1 MYDSTSGREVPE
13 TLLRTL
19 SPMTSVGSIL
29 RKERESQGRAI
40 AEIAAELCVT
50 QRYLQAIED
59 DDTAGVPGL
68 FFFKNFARQYAA
80 SLGIGRGLIQPA
92 LDAIQPPED
101 AVPSPAIC
109 VPNRLVQ
116 ASNRRHIP
124 DISMGW
130 SIAGLVLVLVG
141 CSGVYAW
148 WKQAPQSPV
157 AVVVARQAAPVAMV
171 IASAPSP
178 VQAGAQPDAQ
188 PNVQPVAQAAVQTG
202 EVSGVVL
209 KLSATERTW
218 LSISSDGKEIFA
230 GILQPSESKTLTGL
244 DRATMK
250 VGNAGGIDVL
260 WNGKSISPLGTRGQV
275 LTIKITPQ
283 DFEIVPPPP
292 KQEL

>member
-1 MYDSTSGREVPE
+1 
-13 TLLRTL
+13 
-19 SPMTSVGSIL
+19 MTSVGSIL

-50 QRYLQAIED
+50 QRYLQAIEH

-68 FFFKNFARQYAA
+68 FFYKNFARQYAA
-80 SLGIGRGLIQPA
+80 ILRIEAGRIQPA
-92 LDAIQPPED
+92 LDALQPSED
-101 AVPSPAIC
+101 APPTPTIC
-109 VPNRLVQ
+109 VPNKLVQ
-116 ASNRRHIP
+116 ATNRRHIP

-130 SIAGLVLVLVG
+130 SVAGLVLVLIG

-148 WKQAPQSPV
+148 WKRVPQGPTPV
-157 AVVVARQAAPVAMV
+157 AAVVLTQRTTPVAMV
-171 IASAPSP
+171 SSPLPSMLP
-178 VQAGAQPDAQ
+178 E
-188 PNVQPVAQAAVQTG
+188 AQAAVGTA
-202 EVSGVVL
+202 EASSVVL

-283 DFEIVPPPP
+283 DFEIVPPPQP
-292 KQEL
+292 KEEL

>member
-1 MYDSTSGREVPE
+1 
-13 TLLRTL
+13 
-19 SPMTSVGSIL
+19 MTSVGSIL
-29 RKERESQGRAI
+29 RRERESQGRAL
-40 AEIAAELCVT
+40 AEIAAQLCIT
-50 QRYLQAIED
+50 QRYLRAIEE

-68 FFFKNFARQYAA
+68 FFYKNFARQYAA
-80 SLGIGRGLIQPA
+80 ILQIDNGLIQPA
-92 LDAIQPPED
+92 LDAIQAPED
-101 AVPSPAIC
+101 VPPSPAIC

-116 ASNRRHIP
+116 ATNRRHIP

-130 SIAGLVLVLVG
+130 SVAGLVLVLVV

-148 WKQAPQSPV
+148 WKRVPQAPASV
-157 AVVVARQAAPVAMV
+157 ATIAVFQRTTPVAMV
-171 IASAPSP
+171 SSPLPSVLP
-178 VQAGAQPDAQ
+178 EAR
-188 PNVQPVAQAAVQTG
+188 AAEQTG
-202 EVSGVVL
+202 EASGVVL

-283 DFEIVPPPP
+283 DFEIVPPPQP
-292 KQEL
+292 KEEL

>member
-1 MYDSTSGREVPE
+1 
-13 TLLRTL
+13 
-19 SPMTSVGSIL
+19 MTSVGSIL

-40 AEIAAELCVT
+40 ADIAAQLCIT
-50 QRYLQAIED
+50 QRYLHAIEE
-59 DDTAGVPGL
+59 DDTVGVPGL
-68 FFFKNFARQYAA
+68 FFYKNFARQYAA
-80 SLGIGRGLIQPA
+80 ILGIDKGLIQPA
-92 LDAIQPPED
+92 LDALQAPED
-101 AVPSPAIC
+101 AAPSPAIA

-116 ASNRRHIP
+116 ATNRRHIP
-124 DISMGW
+124 DIPMGW
-130 SIAGLVLVLVG
+130 SVVGLAVVLLG
-141 CSGVYAW
+141 CSGIYAW
-148 WKQAPQSPV
+148 WKRAPQAPASTV
-157 AVVVARQAAPVAMV
+157 AVTLARQTAPVAMV
-171 IASAPSP
+171 SSPLPSTLP
-178 VQAGAQPDAQ
+178 ETQT
-188 PNVQPVAQAAVQTG
+188 AAQTG
-202 EVSGVVL
+202 EASGVVL

-283 DFEIVPPPP
+283 DFEIVPPPQP

>member
-1 MYDSTSGREVPE
+1 
-13 TLLRTL
+13 
-19 SPMTSVGSIL
+19 MTSVGSIL
-29 RKERESQGRAI
+29 CKERESQGRTI
-40 AEIAAELCVT
+40 AEIAAQLCIT
-50 QRYLQAIED
+50 QRYLRAIEED
-59 DDTAGVPGL
+59 NTAGVPGL
-68 FFFKNFARQYAA
+68 FFYKNFARQYAA
-80 SLGIGRGLIQPA
+80 ILGLDQGLIRPA
-92 LDAIQPPED
+92 LDAIQAPED
-101 AVPSPAIC
+101 GPPTPAIC

-116 ASNRRHIP
+116 ATNRRHVP

-130 SIAGLVLVLVG
+130 SVAGLVVVLLG
-141 CSGVYAW
+141 CSGIYAW
-148 WKQAPQSPV
+148 WKRVPQARAA
-157 AVVVARQAAPVAMV
+157 AVVVEQAAPVAIV
-171 IASAPSP
+171 RESPPSL
-178 VQAGAQPDAQ
+178 AQPE
-188 PNVQPVAQAAVQTG
+188 VQPVAQPETQGAVQTTAVQTTAVQTG
-202 EVSGVVL
+202 EASGVIL

-283 DFEIVPPPP
+283 DFEIVPPPQP

>member
-1 MYDSTSGREVPE
+1 
-13 TLLRTL
+13 
-19 SPMTSVGSIL
+19 MTSVGSIL

-40 AEIAAELCVT
+40 AEIAAELCIT
-50 QRYLQAIED
+50 QRYLRAIEA

-68 FFFKNFARQYAA
+68 FFYKNFARQYAA
-80 SLGIGRGLIQPA
+80 SLGIDEGLMQPA
-92 LDAIQPPED
+92 LDAIRAPED
-101 AVPSPAIC
+101 APPSPAIC

-116 ASNRRHIP
+116 ATNRRHIP

-130 SIAGLVLVLVG
+130 SVAGLVVVLLG
-141 CSGVYAW
+141 CSGIYAW
-148 WKQAPQSPV
+148 WKRVPQAPAAV
-157 AVVVARQAAPVAMV
+157 AAVARAQRSTPVAMV
-171 IASAPSP
+171 SAPLPSVLP
-178 VQAGAQPDAQ
+178 E
-188 PNVQPVAQAAVQTG
+188 AQAAVQTG
-202 EVSGVVL
+202 EASGVVL

-250 VGNAGGIDVL
+250 VGNAGGIEVL
-260 WNGKSISPLGTRGQV
+260 WNGKVISPLGTRGQV
-275 LTIKITPQ
+275 LTIKITPE

>member
-1 MYDSTSGREVPE
+1 
-13 TLLRTL
+13 
-19 SPMTSVGSIL
+19 MTSVGSIL
-29 RKERESQGRAI
+29 RKERENQGRVL

-50 QRYLQAIED
+50 QRYLHAIEE
-59 DDTAGVPGL
+59 DDTEGVPGL
-68 FFFKNFARQYAA
+68 FFYKNFARQYAA
-80 SLGIGRGLIQPA
+80 ILDIDEGLISPA
-92 LDAIQPPED
+92 LDAIKAPED
-101 AVPSPAIC
+101 APPSPAIC

-116 ASNRRHIP
+116 AANRRHIP

-130 SIAGLVLVLVG
+130 SVAGLVLVLVG

-148 WKQAPQSPV
+148 WKRAPRASAATVVVTQQVVAAHAAPV
-157 AVVVARQAAPVAMV
+157 AVVSASSPMQPALQQA
-171 IASAPSP
+171 
-178 VQAGAQPDAQ
+178 AQPDLQ
-188 PNVQPVAQAAVQTG
+188 PDLQSRTQPVTQATVQTG
-202 EVSGVVL
+202 EASGVVL

>member
-1 MYDSTSGREVPE
+1 
-13 TLLRTL
+13 
-19 SPMTSVGSIL
+19 MTSVGSIL
-29 RKERESQGRAI
+29 RTERESQERAI
-40 AEIAAELCVT
+40 SEIAAELCVT
-50 QRYLQAIED
+50 QRYLHAIEE

-68 FFFKNFARQYAA
+68 FFYKNFARQYAA
-80 SLGIGRGLIQPA
+80 ILGIDQGLISPA

-101 AVPSPAIC
+101 APPSPAIC

-130 SIAGLVLVLVG
+130 SVAGLVLVLVG

-148 WKQAPQSPV
+148 WKRVPQAPPPV
-157 AVVVARQAAPVAMV
+157 ATVVVAQQAAPVAMV
-171 IASAPSP
+171 SASAPSP
-178 VQAGAQPDAQ
+178 TQPDLQQAAQPDPQ
-188 PNVQPVAQAAVQTG
+188 PDLQSRPQPVAQTTVQTG
-202 EVSGVVL
+202 EASGVVL

>member
-1 MYDSTSGREVPE
+1 MVRPGVLPDTR
-13 TLLRTL
+13 LRTL
-19 SPMTSVGSIL
+19 TLMTSVGSIL

-40 AEIAAELCVT
+40 AEIAAQLCVT
-50 QRYLQAIED
+50 QRYLRAIEED
-59 DDTAGVPGL
+59 DIAGVPGL
-68 FFFKNFARQYAA
+68 FFYKNFARQYAA
-80 SLGIGRGLIQPA
+80 ILGIDNGLIQPGLDSIKAPEEA
-92 LDAIQPPED
+92 LA
-101 AVPSPAIC
+101 APAIS

-124 DISMGW
+124 DIPMSW
-130 SIAGLVLVLVG
+130 SIVGLAVVLLG
-141 CSGVYAW
+141 CSGIYAW
-148 WKQAPQSPV
+148 WKRVPQTPAPKLVVAVAQQASPV
-157 AVVVARQAAPVAMV
+157 AIVRS
-171 IASAPSP
+171 SAPES
-178 VQAGAQPDAQ
+178 GA
-188 PNVQPVAQAAVQTG
+188 QPVAQATVQTSETG
-202 EVSGVVL
+202 GVVL

-283 DFEIVPPPP
+283 DFEIVPPPQP

>member
-1 MYDSTSGREVPE
+1 MYDSTSGEEVPE
-13 TLLRTL
+13 TRLRTL
-19 SPMTSVGSIL
+19 NLMTSVGSIL
-29 RKERESQGRAI
+29 RKERESQQRAI
-40 AEIAAELCVT
+40 SEIAAGLCVT

-68 FFFKNFARQYAA
+68 FFYKNFAKQYAA
-80 SLGIGRGLIQPA
+80 ILGIDEGLIQPA
-92 LDAIQPPED
+92 LDAIKAPED
-101 AVPSPAIC
+101 TPRGPEIR

-116 ASNRRHIP
+116 ATNRRHIP

-130 SIAGLVLVLVG
+130 SIVGLVVVLLG
-141 CSGVYAW
+141 CSGIYAW
-148 WKQAPQSPV
+148 WKRVPQGPAAGPV
-157 AVVVARQAAPVAMV
+157 VQRTVPVAMV
-171 IASAPSP
+171 SASAPSP
-178 VQAGAQPDAQ
+178 AQPDAQ
-188 PNVQPVAQAAVQTG
+188 TDAPLVTQSAVQTG
-202 EVSGVVL
+202 EATSVVL

-218 LSISSDGKEIFA
+218 LSVSSDGKEIFA
-230 GILQPSESKTLTGL
+230 GFLQPSESKTLTGL

-283 DFEIVPPPP
+283 DFEIVPPPQP